1 MGSPHVVDPSG
12 KAVMCRL
19 LAYASPT
26 PRTTRDVLGGNQ
38 SAVFQDMTELH
49 KDGWGS
55 AWIVGDTTRRVKK
68 ERSALT
74 GEGDQR
80 LTEALSERLSR
91 AQLVHL
97 RMATDGMACQPANT
111 HPFVR
116 DGFAFA
122 HNGSLAPASAMDDYI
137 APHLLAA
144 LDGDTDSERYLA
156 VIRTKVAEGNDLFE
170 AVCQTVLELRP
181 IFPDLS
187 MNAMILSPTELI
199 AVHASEDADTPHD
212 MFDASGLTELTLPQD
227 HRTAYYL
234 MRQRRYDDGTIVFAS
249 SGLDIVGWE
258 PLPAESVTRVNLTT
272 LESTTRLLDVE
283 PSVLARHRQA

>member
-1 MGSPHVVDPSG
+1 
-12 KAVMCRL
+12 MCRL
-19 LAYASPT
+19 LAYASPA

-55 AWIVGDTTRRVKK
+55 AWIVSDSAADRVVKK

-74 GEGDQR
+74 GEGDHR
-80 LTEALSERLSR
+80 LTQALSDRLSR

-97 RMATDGMACQPANT
+97 RMATDGMTCQPANT

-122 HNGSLAPASAMDDYI
+122 HNGSLSPASAMDGHI
-137 APHLLAA
+137 ASDLLAS
-144 LDGDTDSERYLA
+144 LEGDTDSERYLA
-156 VIRTKVAEGNDLFE
+156 VIRTKIAEGHAPFD
-170 AVCQTVLELRP
+170 AVCQSVLELRP

-187 MNAMILSPTELI
+187 MNAIILTTTELI
-199 AVHASEDADTPHD
+199 AVHASANANTPHD
-212 MFDASGLTELTLPQD
+212 MFDASGLTELSLPQD

-234 MRQRRYDDGTIVFAS
+234 MRQRRYDDGTVVFAS

-258 PLPAESVTRVNLTT
+258 SLPAESVTRVDLDTH
-272 LESTTRLLDVE
+272 EITTRLLDLA
-283 PSVLARHRQA
+283 PSSALLTHQLP